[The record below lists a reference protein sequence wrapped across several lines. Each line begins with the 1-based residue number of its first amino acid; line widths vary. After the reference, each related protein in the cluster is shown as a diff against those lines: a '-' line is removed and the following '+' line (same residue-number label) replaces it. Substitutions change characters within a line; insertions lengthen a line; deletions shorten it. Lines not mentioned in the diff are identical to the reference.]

1 MKKALVTFVIGDH
14 YKKSF
19 ELFRPSVLAYCEK
32 HGWDFKELTEPLDTD
47 KTSDAL
53 YIQKLLIVNQPWSK
67 EYEYIAWIDSDI
79 WITDTCPDIELPP
92 PGLIG
97 LTKECIVND
106 SIHSLI
112 CQRRGWVCDG
122 IASINAGLMVFSIHD
137 ADYLRNVYN
146 DVKSYIATKSNV
158 DINGNKPNHD
168 QNYLSHRFWKDDK
181 IHFMDW
187 RYNVVWPNYRC
198 AFVEPYESPQ
208 QLIKPMC
215 TLMDLVYMVHFTDRE
230 DIQILDVYKRIRQL
244 HGKDVIVPKE
254 NINSVFTEL
263 FRLFKFR
270 NVYIDSDEKPMCP
283 MNQFG
288 YVYPK
293 NIIRWNNQ
301 PGLSLKDVDAVMNN
315 ASSEGA

>member
-1 MKKALVTFVIGDH
+1 MKKALVTFVIGDQ
-14 YKKSF
+14 YKKTF
-19 ELFRPSVLAYCEK
+19 ELFRPSVLAYCAK
-32 HGWDFKELTEPLDTD
+32 YGWDFKELSEPLDD
-47 KTSDAL
+47 GHIYS
-53 YIQKLLIVNQPWSK
+53 QKLLIVNQPWSK

-112 CQRRGWVCDG
+112 CQRRGWVGEPGCHDVY
-122 IASINAGLMVFSIHD
+122 INAGLMVFSTKDSEYLTKVYEDSKEYMKTAPTVD
-137 ADYLRNVYN
+137 A
-146 DVKSYIATKSNV
+146 
-158 DINGNKPNHD
+158 NGNRTICE
-168 QNYLSHRFWKDDK
+168 QIFLSDRFWRDDK
-181 IHFMDW
+181 IHLMDW

-198 AFVEPYESPQ
+198 ALVEPYESTQ

-215 TLMDLVYMVHFTDRE
+215 TLMELAFMVHFTDRE

-244 HGKDVIVPKE
+244 YGKDVIVPKE
-254 NINSVFTEL
+254 NVDIVFTEF
-263 FRLFKFR
+263 FRLLKFR
-270 NVYIDSDEKPMCP
+270 NIYIDTDERPRCP

-301 PGLSLKDVDAVMNN
+301 PGLTLKDVDALINN
-315 ASSEGA
+315 ASS

>member
-32 HGWDFKELTEPLDTD
+32 HGWDFKELTEPLDD
-47 KTSDAL
+47 GHIYS
-53 YIQKLLIVNQPWSK
+53 QKLLIVDQPWSK

-112 CQRRGWVCDG
+112 CQRRGWVGDG
-122 IASINAGLMVFSIHD
+122 SVPVTAGPMVSINAGLMVFSTSD
-137 ADYLRNVYN
+137 AVYLRKVYEDSKEYMKN
-146 DVKSYIATKSNV
+146 APTV
-158 DINGNKPNHD
+158 DKNGNRTICE
-168 QNYLSHRFWKDDK
+168 QIFLSERFWRDDK
-181 IHFMDW
+181 MHFMDW

-198 AFVEPYESPQ
+198 AFVEPYETQQ

-215 TLMDLVYMVHFTDRE
+215 TLMELVYMVHFTDRE
-230 DIQILDVYKRIRQL
+230 DLDILQIYTRMKRV
-244 HGKDVIVPKE
+244 HGKDVIVPRE
-254 NINSVFTEL
+254 HIQNVFSEL
-263 FRLFKFR
+263 FRLLKFR
-270 NVYIDSDEKPMCP
+270 TIYIDSDERPRCP
-283 MNQFG
+283 SHQFG

-293 NIIRWNNQ
+293 NIVRWRGES
-301 PGLSLKDVDAVMNN
+301 GLTLTEVDTLINTV
-315 ASSEGA
+315 